1 MNKPEDGLKRYNLVL
16 PEEMFNEVRKVADE
30 QQTSMVEVIR
40 KFIKLGLMV
49 SEMQESPEMTVFIK
63 RGGGEEQQIIFI

>member
-1 MNKPEDGLKRYNLVL
+1 MNRTQEGCKRYNLVL
-16 PEEMFNEVRKVADE
+16 PEEMFNEVKRVADE

-49 SEMQESPEMTVFIK
+49 FEMQETAEITLFVKK
-63 RGGGEEQQIIFI
+63 RGEEQKIILL